1 MTNRHQKEQAPGR
14 SWTPD
19 PASALPLHRQISNH
33 YMDKIRSGAWPPGMR
48 LAPQRELCRQL
59 GVNRSTV
66 VTALG
71 ELAALGLIEG
81 RRGGGTRVADLRSTA
96 DGAVSPGDR
105 ASASERTASSGDGAA
120 LAGDRAPSSSDGA
133 GMDILPIQPAG
144 SWNSYVE
151 EGVHY
156 PNLPTVQDINRL
168 EYEQGLIR
176 LGTGEPSPGLLPG
189 EAMTRM
195 LAELSRKTLPPLSY
209 EEPLGSPGL
218 RSAVS
223 SELAKNGIQ
232 ADPDSILITSGAL
245 QGLQLI
251 AVGLLPRGSTILLE
265 KPSYLY
271 SIHAFQSAGVKF
283 SGLPMDEHGLLTDRL
298 AREARRTK
306 AAMLYSIPSFHNP
319 TGILMDAQRRQKL
332 MDVTGGLGLPILE
345 DGAYQEL
352 WLDTPPPLPL
362 KALDREGR
370 VLHLGTLSKSAS
382 PGLRIGWIVGP
393 EPVVRRLADIKM
405 QTDYGASS
413 LSQLAAAR
421 WLEGGYHEEHLQ
433 RLRAKLRVR
442 RDAAL
447 ALLERHF
454 AGLAA
459 WNVPAGG
466 FYIWLA
472 LDKPVP
478 LRTLFRAAHKA
489 GLLLNT
495 GDLYD
500 RGDSRH
506 LRLSYVYASPTELET
521 GLPILAGL
529 IRKLRQPGS

>member
-1 MTNRHQKEQAPGR
+1 MTERRCTGHTAN
-14 SWTPD
+14 SLWTPD
-19 PASALPLHRQISNH
+19 PGSPLPLHRQISN
-33 YMDKIRSGAWPPGMR
+33 YFMDKIKSGAWPPGMR

-71 ELAALGLIEG
+71 ELSALGLIEG
-81 RRGGGTRVADLRSTA
+81 RRGGGTRVVDVRAA
-96 DGAVSPGDR
+96 DGA
-105 ASASERTASSGDGAA
+105 ASSGADA
-120 LAGDRAPSSSDGA
+120 
-133 GMDILPIQPAG
+133 DIDAMPPAG
-144 SWNSYVE
+144 SWTSYVE

-189 EAMTRM
+189 GAMTRV
-195 LAELSRKTLPPLSY
+195 LAELSRQTLPPLSY

-218 RSAVS
+218 RRAVS
-223 SELAKNGIQ
+223 RELAKSGIQ

-283 SGLPMDEHGLLTDRL
+283 SGLPMDEHGLQMDRL
-298 AREARRTK
+298 AREARRTR
-306 AAMLYSIPSFHNP
+306 AAMLYSIPAFHNP
-319 TGILMDAQRRQKL
+319 TGILMDAQRRQEL
-332 MDVTGGLGLPILE
+332 MEVTGGFGLPILE

-433 RLRAKLRVR
+433 QLRARLRQR
-442 RDAAL
+442 RDAAV

-466 FYIWLA
+466 FYIWLS

-478 LRTLFRAAHKA
+478 LRTLFRTAHKA

-500 RGDSRH
+500 RGDNRH
-506 LRLSYVYASPTELET
+506 LRLSYVYASPEQLES
-521 GLPILAGL
+521 GLPLLAGL
-529 IRKLRQPGS
+529 IRTLQQPGV

>member
-1 MTNRHQKEQAPGR
+1 MTNQHQKEQAPGR
-14 SWTPD
+14 SWAPD
-19 PASALPLHRQISNH
+19 PASALPLHRQISN
-33 YMDKIRSGAWPPGMR
+33 YFMDKIRSGAWPPGMR

-71 ELAALGLIEG
+71 ELSALGLIEG
-81 RRGGGTRVADLRSTA
+81 RRGGGTRVADLRAAAA
-96 DGAVSPGDR
+96 DGAVSYGDGVATSGSR
-105 ASASERTASSGDGAA
+105 AASYGNGMATSGDGA
-120 LAGDRAPSSSDGA
+120 GT
-133 GMDILPIQPAG
+133 DILPVQPAG

-189 EAMTRM
+189 EAMTRV
-195 LAELSRKTLPPLSY
+195 LAELSRQTLPPLSY
-209 EEPLGSPGL
+209 EAPLGSLGL
-218 RSAVS
+218 RRAVS

-283 SGLPMDEHGLLTDRL
+283 NGLPMDEHGLLTDRL

-332 MDVTGGLGLPILE
+332 MGVTGGLGLPILE

-433 RLRAKLRVR
+433 RLRAR
-442 RDAAL
+442 
-447 ALLERHF
+447 
-454 AGLAA
+454 
-459 WNVPAGG
+459 
-466 FYIWLA
+466 
-472 LDKPVP
+472 
-478 LRTLFRAAHKA
+478 
-489 GLLLNT
+489 
-495 GDLYD
+495 
-500 RGDSRH
+500 
-506 LRLSYVYASPTELET
+506 
-521 GLPILAGL
+521 
-529 IRKLRQPGS
+529 LRQRR